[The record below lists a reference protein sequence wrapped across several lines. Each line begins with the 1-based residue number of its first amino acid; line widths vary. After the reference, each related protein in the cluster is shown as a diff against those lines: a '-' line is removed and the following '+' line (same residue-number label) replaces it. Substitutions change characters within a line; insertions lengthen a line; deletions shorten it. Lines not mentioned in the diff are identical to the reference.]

1 MCTKTKN
8 QRFTFTLSEFIA
20 ELKAKTESN
29 ANQMNVLYFTIQ
41 NENKSYV
48 LISLI
53 LISLFILF
61 KLMKSN
67 KGKKEESKSTLLL
80 TLVSVLITMV
90 LFYIF

>member
-1 MCTKTKN
+1 LCTKTKN
-8 QRFTFTLSEFIA
+8 QRVTFTLSEFISP
-20 ELKAKTESN
+20 LKAKTESK
-29 ANQMNVLYFTIQ
+29 ANRMNVLYFTIQ

-53 LISLFILF
+53 LISLFIAF
-61 KLMKSN
+61 KLMKSI

-80 TLVSVLITMV
+80 TIVSVLITMV

>member
-1 MCTKTKN
+1 LCTKTKN
-8 QRFTFTLSEFIA
+8 QRVTFTLSEFISA
-20 ELKAKTESN
+20 LKAKTESK
-29 ANQMNVLYFTIQ
+29 ANRMNVLYFTIQ

-80 TLVSVLITMV
+80 TIVSVLITMV